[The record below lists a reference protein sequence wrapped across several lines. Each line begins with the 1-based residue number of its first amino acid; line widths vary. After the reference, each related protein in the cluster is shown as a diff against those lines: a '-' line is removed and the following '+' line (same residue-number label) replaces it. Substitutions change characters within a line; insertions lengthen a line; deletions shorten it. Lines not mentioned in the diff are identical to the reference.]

1 MTAWLNKFWLR
12 IIELLKGIQVEK
24 KEPPVILVKT
34 WYSLLIQKDDM
45 SAKERGKEM
54 LLGAFGDMQ
63 SVAVYLKKHKIVK

>member
-1 MTAWLNKFWLR
+1 M
-12 IIELLKGIQVEK
+12 EK

-34 WYSLLIQKDDM
+34 WYSLLIQKDDL